1 MLLPSGNPFKY
12 HDEVLSLQPM
22 FPPKRFGC
30 VKIFQ
35 EFPVLGQQTRRT
47 NSELALVARVVDNN
61 SMYVCM
67 YVCMYVWSHIQQSM
81 DQPGKV
87 ANPVRGQL
95 NRENEYSPV
104 PVRA

>member
-1 MLLPSGNPFKY
+1 MDQLVFASLSHTHYWYEVGMLKVP
-12 HDEVLSLQPM
+12 
-22 FPPKRFGC
+22 
-30 VKIFQ
+30 
-35 EFPVLGQQTRRT
+35 
-47 NSELALVARVVDNN
+47 A
-61 SMYVCM
+61 VCM
-67 YVCMYVWSHIQQSM
+67 YCHHIQQSI

>member
-1 MLLPSGNPFKY
+1 MIVP
-12 HDEVLSLQPM
+12 
-22 FPPKRFGC
+22 
-30 VKIFQ
+30 
-35 EFPVLGQQTRRT
+35 LGQQYNTGEKPT
-47 NSELALVARVVDNN
+47 VIL
-61 SMYVCM
+61 YVCM
-67 YVCMYVWSHIQQSM
+67 YECMVITQSM